1 MDFNEKLQQLRKN
14 KGLTQE
20 ELADALYVS
29 RTAVSKWESGRGYPN
44 IDSLKDIS
52 KFFSVTIDELL
63 SGEKLISILET
74 ENRVRIREIYDLFF
88 SFTDLF
94 YLIFIILPLYPNR
107 VGEHVYSVNLL
118 SYTGATAFNLFAHWT
133 MVALFVLMG
142 TVGIILVRL
151 KHCKENKILFFISTA
166 LSVVSVLFFG
176 LVREAYAVVIA
187 LVFLT
192 IKSAILLKRDRL

>member
-1 MDFNEKLQQLRKN
+1 MDFNEKLQRLRKN

-29 RTAVSKWESGRGYPN
+29 RTAISKWESGRGYPN

-74 ENRVRIREIYDLFF
+74 ENRARIRGIYDLFF

-94 YLIFIILPLYPNR
+94 YLIFIVLPLYPNR
-107 VGEHVYSVNLL
+107 AGEYVYSVNLL
-118 SYTGATAFNLFAHWT
+118 SYTGATTFNLFAHWT
-133 MVALFVLMG
+133 IVVLFVLVG
-142 TVGIILVRL
+142 TVGIILTKAKRV
-151 KHCKENKILFFISTA
+151 KKKQVLFFFSTA

-176 LVREAYAVVIA
+176 IVREAYAVVIA

-192 IKSAILLKRDRL
+192 MKSAILLKRDRL